1 MGIDQNNQESE
12 TFTNNPL
19 APLFFE
25 YVDILRSH
33 HFHKEADN
41 LITASEQYHL
51 PENKIIVIKIVME
64 MQKVAVL
71 EAQDKLDIITEQYR
85 VVTKDNK
92 PEFYNLCADVPNK
105 IGVLS

>member
-41 LITASEQYHL
+41 LIAASEQYHL
-51 PENKIIVIKIVME
+51 PENKIIVTKIVIE
-64 MQKVAVL
+64 MQRLTVL

-85 VVTKDNK
+85 R
-92 PEFYNLCADVPNK
+92 
-105 IGVLS
+105 

>member
-12 TFTNNPL
+12 IFTNNPL

-41 LITASEQYHL
+41 LIAASEQYHL

-71 EAQDKLDIITEQYR
+71 EAQDKLDMITEQYR
-85 VVTKDNK
+85 R
-92 PEFYNLCADVPNK
+92 
-105 IGVLS
+105 

>member
-41 LITASEQYHL
+41 LIAASEQYHL
-51 PENKIIVIKIVME
+51 PENKIIVIKIVMG

-71 EAQDKLDIITEQYR
+71 EAQDKLDMITEQYR
-85 VVTKDNK
+85 RQHEAKYLPSSLSCVIHQK
-92 PEFYNLCADVPNK
+92 PE
-105 IGVLS
+105 